1 MNRQAEYG
9 YEKTRPHDDSLA
21 DQVADTAKDYA
32 KKARGVGED
41 AIEVADGYL
50 RPIGLSL
57 REKPMTTLAVFGGI
71 AFVAGAAFW
80 MLRHSRAAISP
91 GRFAGPAARPLPWFA
106 LVVVE
111 REPKATRSF
120 PHRTKKKNFG
130 FDELSDWLR
139 EEARHLVRA
148 NPSIDGLEVVSIDLT
163 KKVRKTSWVGDED
176 DNAGRL
182 IT

>member
-32 KKARGVGED
+32 KKAREVGED

-71 AFVAGAAFW
+71 AFVAGAASGCCATPSGNLAW
-80 MLRHSRAAISP
+80 MVCWPSCPTSP
-91 GRFAGPAARPLPWFA
+91 
-106 LVVVE
+106 V
-111 REPKATRSF
+111 
-120 PHRTKKKNFG
+120 
-130 FDELSDWLR
+130 
-139 EEARHLVRA
+139 VRA
-148 NPSIDGLEVVSIDLT
+148 RG
-163 KKVRKTSWVGDED
+163 
-176 DNAGRL
+176 GRV
-182 IT
+182 